1 MIGSVV
7 CRWFPAA
14 LRRTGTATLRRVY
27 LLGIVGGPN
36 PGLHVFTRP
45 AEVGDELVPVDW
57 AQVPAMPEPRH
68 LRNGV
73 DLPLSGGGTATVTLG
88 QGCRCGPLGHWAGPS
103 WAHQVTVGGAR

>member
-45 AEVGDELVPVDW
+45 AEVGD
-57 AQVPAMPEPRH
+57 
-68 LRNGV
+68 
-73 DLPLSGGGTATVTLG
+73 
-88 QGCRCGPLGHWAGPS
+88 
-103 WAHQVTVGGAR
+103 